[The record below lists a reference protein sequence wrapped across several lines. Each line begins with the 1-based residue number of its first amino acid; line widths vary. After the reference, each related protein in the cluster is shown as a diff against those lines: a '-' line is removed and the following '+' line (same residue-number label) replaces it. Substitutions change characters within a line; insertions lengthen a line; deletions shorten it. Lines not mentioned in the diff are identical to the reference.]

1 MTAARYQISTSR
13 PEYRLVTTM
22 PSPLPGPHAHQEGSA
37 HPAASA
43 TADSQ
48 AIKMLWQAHGATL
61 TRFAMKLTL
70 GDRQRAEDIVQETL
84 VRAWRHPDVVGS
96 GDRAIMPWLFTVTR
110 HIAIEMWRARARAER
125 IIDDRQ
131 TDLADLADPADAIE
145 RAMTVVDVRA
155 ALAQL
160 TPKHRQVIV
169 EMYYLGHSVAD
180 IAQSLGIPEGTV
192 KSRSYYGLRQL
203 RRVLSITA
211 SETPDYDEE
220 TSAMR
225 QVAA

>member
-1 MTAARYQISTSR
+1 MTAASCQISTSR
-13 PEYRLVTTM
+13 PELHLVPTTA
-22 PSPLPGPHAHQEGSA
+22 SPLPGPDAHQEG
-37 HPAASA
+37 PAQPLASA

-48 AIKMLWQAHGATL
+48 AIKRLWQAHGATL

-70 GDRQRAEDIVQETL
+70 GDKQRAEDIVQETL

-96 GDRAIMPWLFTVTR
+96 GDRDIMPWLFTVSR
-110 HIAIEMWRARARAER
+110 HIAIEMWRARARAEQ

-131 TDLADLADPADAIE
+131 TDLAELPDPADDIE
-145 RAMTVVDVRA
+145 RALTAIDVRA
-155 ALAQL
+155 ALTRL
-160 TPKHRQVIV
+160 TPEHRQVIV
-169 EMYYLGHSVAD
+169 EMYYLGQSVAD

-211 SETPDYDEE
+211 SGGRDDGE
-220 TSAMR
+220 
-225 QVAA
+225 AASVIPQAAA